1 MKQGDV
7 MKLKRWHL
15 YLIVTLCFV
24 MAFVAIN
31 RKYDRFYR
39 VNGINNDNRALIEM
53 YLDDDEQEYLVENA
67 IPVDRFI
74 KYIEYPEFK
83 LEYYEFY
90 NALDRTKKYPNYNEL
105 INVGNQLVSK
115 LDESFASTALSKCN
129 ILIKNDLISAYINQE
144 NFDFDNIEYYQLLR
158 SIYDDNDYTYVSDT
172 NTYLE
177 IMKEYDG
184 LEEKKL
190 YTVFKQLSSNF
201 TKTSLVTLFNHELQ
215 PNAKRIYNPSEL
227 SLVVNNE
234 AYIGGYEPKNQ
245 VVTVGMPRVRYSMYL
260 EEETCNN
267 LMDMYRACYDEGYR
281 DMILTAAFISYDVA
295 SLEDKGVIPGYN
307 EYQLGTTV
315 NLQKSEISVAD
326 FNQTDIYQWLI
337 NHCHE
342 YGFILRYP
350 ADKVMVTGH
359 EYSPTTFRYVGKDI
373 ATELYEQ
380 NLALEEYED
389 KGDKE

>member
-129 ILIKNDLISAYINQE
+129 ILIKNDLTSAYINQE

-177 IMKEYDG
+177 IMKEYDD

-326 FNQTDIYQWLI
+326 FNQTDIYQ
-337 NHCHE
+337 
-342 YGFILRYP
+342 
-350 ADKVMVTGH
+350 
-359 EYSPTTFRYVGKDI
+359 
-373 ATELYEQ
+373 
-380 NLALEEYED
+380 
-389 KGDKE
+389 

>member
-1 MKQGDV
+1 
-7 MKLKRWHL
+7 
-15 YLIVTLCFV
+15 
-24 MAFVAIN
+24 
-31 RKYDRFYR
+31 
-39 VNGINNDNRALIEM
+39 
-53 YLDDDEQEYLVENA
+53 
-67 IPVDRFI
+67 
-74 KYIEYPEFK
+74 
-83 LEYYEFY
+83 
-90 NALDRTKKYPNYNEL
+90 
-105 INVGNQLVSK
+105 
-115 LDESFASTALSKCN
+115 
-129 ILIKNDLISAYINQE
+129 
-144 NFDFDNIEYYQLLR
+144 
-158 SIYDDNDYTYVSDT
+158 
-172 NTYLE
+172 
-177 IMKEYDG
+177 MKEYDG

-201 TKTSLVTLFNHELQ
+201 TKTSLVKLFNHELQ